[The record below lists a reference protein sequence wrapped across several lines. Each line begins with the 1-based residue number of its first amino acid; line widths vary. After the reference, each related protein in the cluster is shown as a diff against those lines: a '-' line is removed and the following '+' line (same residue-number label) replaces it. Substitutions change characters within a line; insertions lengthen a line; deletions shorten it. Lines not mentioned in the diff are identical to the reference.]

1 MFLKVEQRKK
11 QLNEREMVRV
21 VKSKQVLRWT
31 FIISVAAMLIDG
43 VIYSISGAKGTL
55 VALGVAIVLSVVSGL
70 GLIANRK

>member
-1 MFLKVEQRKK
+1 M
-11 QLNEREMVRV
+11 